1 MSARI
6 ELAVAATASTSQATE
21 LRLQAKDGY
30 PLAGRLWSLPGNR
43 HVHRVVLIN
52 SGAGIT
58 CGFYNRFA
66 SFLADEG
73 VPTLVYDYRGIGG
86 SRPRSLRGFRASV
99 EEWGSKDCAAALD
112 WLRERFPGATRVV
125 VGHSVGGFVTG
136 FITNGALVDR
146 MLLISAHTG
155 YWGDYARKARL
166 PMYLLWHTL
175 MPAVTRVV
183 GYFPGQRLRL
193 LEDLPAGVALEWAQR
208 RKPEFWSH
216 LKLADGKP
224 DKVSIQRLTRRFEA
238 IRARTL
244 AIRFSD
250 DPFATKEATERILG
264 LYKNATAS
272 RLVLSAGDGDNRPI
286 GHFGFFSSRFR
297 ATLWPLVFNEL
308 FSETPMGQVSPAP
321 AQSANS
327 V

>member
-1 MSARI
+1 
-6 ELAVAATASTSQATE
+6 VAAPPSKSQATE
-21 LRLQAKDGY
+21 FRLRAKDGY
-30 PLAGRLWSLPGNR
+30 SLAGRLWSLPE
-43 HVHRVVLIN
+43 HRLVDKAVLIN
-52 SGAGIT
+52 SGAGIN

-73 VPTLVYDYRGIGG
+73 IPTLVYDYRGIGG
-86 SRPRSLRGFRASV
+86 SRPHSLRGFQASV

-112 WLRERFPGATRVV
+112 WLSERFPSATRVV

-136 FITNGALVDR
+136 FATNGALVDR

-155 YWGDYARKARL
+155 YWRDYARKARL

-183 GYFPGQRLRL
+183 GYFPGRRLRL

-208 RKPEFWSH
+208 IKPEFWWH
-216 LKLADGKP
+216 LKLSDGRP
-224 DKVSIQRLTRRFEA
+224 DKVSIQGFTRRFEA

-244 AIRFSD
+244 AVRFSD

-272 RLVLSAGDGDNRPI
+272 RLVLRATDGDGRPI

-297 ATLWPLVFNEL
+297 DTLWPLVFKEL
-308 FSETPMGQVSPAP
+308 FSETVLTDSAVHKPT
-321 AQSANS
+321 QSASS

>member
-1 MSARI
+1 MGSART
-6 ELAVAATASTSQATE
+6 LFTVAAPPITSQATE
-21 LRLQAKDGY
+21 LRLHAKDGY
-30 PLAGRLWSLPGNR
+30 PLAGRLWSLSEDR
-43 HVHRVVLIN
+43 LVHKAVMIN
-52 SGAGIT
+52 SGAGIN

-66 SFLADEG
+66 SFLADQG

-112 WLRERFPGATRVV
+112 WLSGRFPGATRVV

-155 YWGDYARKARL
+155 YWRDYGRKARV
-166 PMYLLWHTL
+166 PMYLLWHAL
-175 MPAVTRVV
+175 MPFVTRVV
-183 GYFPGQRLRL
+183 GYFPGRRLRL

-208 RKPEFWSH
+208 RKPDFWSH
-216 LKLADGKP
+216 LKLADGSP
-224 DKVSIQRLTRRFEA
+224 DTVSIQRYTRRFDA

-264 LYKNATAS
+264 LYKNVTAT
-272 RLVLSAGDGDNRPI
+272 RLVLATTDGDGRPI

-297 ATLWPLVFNEL
+297 DTLWPLVFREL
-308 FSETPMGQVSPAP
+308 FSETLVNEVSPTP
-321 AQSANS
+321 QSASS